1 MSDLEGLKETFFEE
15 CDERLAELEN
25 ELSRM
30 SQDGP
35 DDEGLNA
42 IFRSA
47 HSIKAGAAAFKFKD
61 LVEFSHEFEAVLDLL
76 RAHTL
81 QVDEEMMKLLFAASD
96 VLANLVE
103 AARYGVDVDEAVVK
117 DVQGQ
122 LRSMLHAS
130 GDPNATKDH
139 DAPDNETDDIE
150 ANIEVVYNIS
160 FKPKPELFK
169 HANDPIFII
178 RELQSLGDLD
188 VNIDVSA
195 LPDLENLNAEA
206 SYLSW
211 DLALK
216 SEKKRADI
224 DEVFEFV
231 IDDCELDI
239 KTSEASGTNI
249 EETQNAQ
256 EAVAQ
261 PEEQP
266 SVTKTNTPE
275 KTPTKSKPPAKKA
288 AGNNSAQH
296 KTKSIRVD
304 LQRIDKLVNMVGE
317 IVITQSMLS
326 QMIQQNTSDMNSDV
340 LRGLED
346 LALHTRELQESVM
359 AVRMQP
365 VGSLFARMPRVVRD
379 LSRRLDKDIQLI
391 MSGEDT
397 EIDKTV
403 IEEVSDPINHLL
415 RNAIDHG
422 VEQPD
427 ARVASGKPKQ
437 GTIKLS
443 AEHRGGSIVISISD
457 DGGGINREKV
467 LARAIERGVVG
478 PDDQLSSSEIENLI
492 FSPGFSTAGQ
502 VTDISGRGVGL
513 DVVRR
518 NIENLGG
525 RVSVS
530 SKYGV
535 GTTFTLLLPLTLAVL
550 DGMIVNVGEE
560 KYVIPLTSIVESFR
574 PNDEEVHMLPDDRKV
589 VSIRGQYFSLVYLG
603 HVFDVPKAI
612 NNPEKGLVIL
622 VETDSMGKIG
632 LVVDDIEG
640 QQQVVIKSLEEN
652 YDPVPGISAA
662 TILGDGKVA
671 LILDIDNLRNS
682 SHHLKN
688 RPHEAVLDSMNSAT
702 AITQEHSNSINNS
715 PQQQDET
722 VEEAR

>member
-1 MSDLEGLKETFFEE
+1 MSDLEQLKATFFEE
-15 CDERLAELEN
+15 CDERLAELET
-25 ELSRM
+25 ELSRI
-30 SQDGP
+30 SDEGP
-35 DDEGLNA
+35 DNEGLNA
-42 IFRSA
+42 IFRTA
-47 HSIKAGAAAFKFKD
+47 HSIKAGAAAFKFLD
-61 LVEFSHEFEAVLDLL
+61 LVEFAHEFEAVLDML
-76 RAHTL
+76 RSNTIEAD
-81 QVDEEMMKLLFAASD
+81 QDMMKLLFAASD

-103 AARYGVDVDEAVVK
+103 AARDGIDVDENAVK
-117 DVQGQ
+117 DVLSQ
-122 LRSMLHAS
+122 LQAILHGDSKAAS
-130 GDPNATKDH
+130 PAEKTQ
-139 DAPDNETDDIE
+139 DNPVAESDGEPSETLYKI
-150 ANIEVVYNIS
+150 Y
-160 FKPKPELFK
+160 FCPKPELFQ

-178 RELQSLGDLD
+178 RELQTLGDLE
-188 VNIDVSA
+188 VSVETSK
-195 LPDLENLNAEA
+195 LPQLDQMDAGL
-206 SYLSW
+206 SYLAW
-211 DLALK
+211 TMTLR
-216 SEKKRADI
+216 SEKPRVDI

-231 IDDCELDI
+231 IDDCDLKIEEQTLTATVLEDVTTENET
-239 KTSEASGTNI
+239 KLASEASI
-249 EETQNAQ
+249 
-256 EAVAQ
+256 
-261 PEEQP
+261 PE
-266 SVTKTNTPE
+266 V
-275 KTPTKSKPPAKKA
+275 KTPTAKIQEPQKAAKPAKNTGGNTA
-288 AGNNSAQH
+288 AQN
-296 KTKSIRVD
+296 KIKSIRVD

-326 QMIQQNTSDMNSDV
+326 QMIQQNTDDMNSDV
-340 LRGLED
+340 MRGLED

-379 LSRRLDKDIQLI
+379 LSRRLEKDIQLV

-422 VEQPD
+422 VEKPED
-427 ARVASGKPKQ
+427 RVKAGKPKQ

-467 LARAIERGVVG
+467 LQKAIERGVV
-478 PDDQLSSSEIENLI
+478 DQNAQLSPSEIENLI

-502 VTDISGRGVGL
+502 VTDVSGRGVGL
-513 DVVRR
+513 DVVKR

-530 SKYGV
+530 SNYGV

-550 DGMIVNVGEE
+550 DGMIVNIGRE

-574 PNDEEVHMLPDDRKV
+574 PTEKEIHTLPDNRSV
-589 VSIRGQYFSLVYLG
+589 VSIRGQYFSLIYLG
-603 HVFDVPKAI
+603 HVFDVPHAI
-612 NNPEKGLVIL
+612 NNPEQGLVIL

-652 YDPVPGISAA
+652 YDPVTGISAA

-671 LILDIDNLRNS
+671 LILDIDNLASASHDPSKYVTTAIES
-682 SHHLKN
+682 SIIPSHEKN
-688 RPHEAVLDSMNSAT
+688 AAQTMQDTAEMMNSNF
-702 AITQEHSNSINNS
+702 EN
-715 PQQQDET
+715 
-722 VEEAR
+722 VR